1 MFFDKFVPIIPC
13 TMHLKRLTL
22 LHFRN
27 YEEAGIDFS
36 ERINCFTGLNGSGK
50 TNLLDAIHY
59 LALCKSFLNPLDS
72 QNIRY
77 DEPFFLIQGVFDSG
91 ASTEDNILCSLKR
104 GQRKVF
110 KKNNSEYDR
119 LSDHI
124 GLCPLVT
131 VSPADGVLVF
141 GGSEERRRFMDTV
154 ISQYNKKYLEDLIG
168 YNKVL
173 SQRNALLKRMAET
186 QVADDGTLEVLDLQL
201 EQYGIPVFVARKAFI
216 RELLPFF
223 NSYYDQLSKG
233 AEKVEL
239 IYQSKLQDQ
248 SLSNILKQALPRERY
263 LGYTTVGIHKDD
275 LELQINGHSLKR
287 SGSQGQQKTFLIA
300 LKLAEYVFLDRAA
313 EKKPMLILDDV
324 HDKLDADRVY
334 RLMEIVCQPNFGQLF
349 ITDTGAGRMN
359 DIFSKKGLPYKMFS
373 VVGGK
378 VLEMQS

>member
-1 MFFDKFVPIIPC
+1 M
-13 TMHLKRLTL
+13 
-22 LHFRN
+22 
-27 YEEAGIDFS
+27 
-36 ERINCFTGLNGSGK
+36 
-50 TNLLDAIHY
+50 
-59 LALCKSFLNPLDS
+59 
-72 QNIRY
+72 
-77 DEPFFLIQGVFDSG
+77 
-91 ASTEDNILCSLKR
+91 
-104 GQRKVF
+104 
-110 KKNNSEYDR
+110 
-119 LSDHI
+119 
-124 GLCPLVT
+124 
-131 VSPADGVLVF
+131 
-141 GGSEERRRFMDTV
+141 
-154 ISQYNKKYLEDLIG
+154 EDLIG

-201 EQYGIPVFVARKAFI
+201 EQYGMPVFVARKAFI

-248 SLSNILKQALPRERY
+248 SLSNLLKQALPRERY

-373 VVGGK
+373 VEEGK
-378 VLEMQS
+378 VLEIQS

>member
-1 MFFDKFVPIIPC
+1 
-13 TMHLKRLTL
+13 MHLKTLTL

-27 YEEAGIDFS
+27 YEEAGIEFS

-59 LALCKSFLNPLDS
+59 LALCKSFLNPVDS
-72 QNIRY
+72 QNIRF
-77 DEPFFLIQGVFDSG
+77 DAPFFVVQGLFG
-91 ASTEDNILCSLKR
+91 TALGQEDNIVCSLKR

-110 KKNNSEYDR
+110 KRNGKEYDR

-131 VSPADGVLVF
+131 VSPADAVLVT

-154 ISQYNKKYLEDLIG
+154 ISQYNKQYLEQLIT
-168 YNKVL
+168 YNRVL
-173 SQRNALLKRMAET
+173 SQRNALLKRMAEG
-186 QVADDGTLEVLDLQL
+186 QVPDDGTLEVLDLQM
-201 EQYGIPVFVARKAFI
+201 EQSGMPVFIARKAFI

-223 NSYYDQLSKG
+223 NAYYEQLSGG

-239 IYQSKLQDQ
+239 LYMSKLHDHT
-248 SLSNILKQALPRERY
+248 LGDLLKQSISRERF
-263 LGYTTVGIHKDD
+263 LGHTTVGVHKDD

-300 LKLAEYVFLDRAA
+300 LKLAEYIFLDRAA
-313 EKKPMLILDDV
+313 GKRPMLILDDV
-324 HDKLDADRVY
+324 HDKLDADRVF
-334 RLMEIVCQPNFGQLF
+334 RLMEIVCGKDFGQLF

-359 DIFSKKGLPYKMFS
+359 DLFSGKGLPYKMFT
-373 VVGGK
+373 VVDGK
-378 VLEMQS
+378 VVRGSEF